1 MSQRFHV
8 AVGVVSY
15 GVLAMSLIAV
25 FLVNAANLKA
35 AATLEIRLA
44 ETQPATGLVEATVAH
59 SDQKI
64 YLHEFAVITNEDVS
78 QARVVNGDSANR
90 FNVGV
95 VINQQGSEKIGNAT
109 QSHLGKP
116 VAILVDGD
124 VIAAP
129 ILMGVVTRKELVI
142 GDWTK
147 AQADAIAAALN
158 EK

>member
-8 AVGVVSY
+8 AGSGVSY

-59 SDQKI
+59 SDKKI

-78 QARVVNGDSANR
+78 KARVVNGDNANR

-129 ILMGVVTRKELVI
+129 ILMGVVTRKALII